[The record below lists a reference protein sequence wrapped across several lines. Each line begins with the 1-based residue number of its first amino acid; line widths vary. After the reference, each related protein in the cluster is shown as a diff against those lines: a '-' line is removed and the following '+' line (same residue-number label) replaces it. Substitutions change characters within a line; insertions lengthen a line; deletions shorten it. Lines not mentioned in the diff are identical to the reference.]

1 MKVLIT
7 CPPMIKQV
15 LLGRYDKEFRKYN
28 MTYYCP
34 EFEQS
39 MDEDKLSKIVGL
51 YDSWIIGDDKVT
63 RKILENGKKGNLK
76 SCVRWGVGC
85 DNIDFNMFEEFGIPI
100 CNTPNVFGEEVADL
114 CVGYVVGLSRDSFF
128 TDRKVREGKWN
139 MGKVC
144 GISMKGK
151 KICLIGFG
159 DIGKN
164 ICKRLGLG
172 FDMKLYVSDPFYSYS
187 TGKGNTETKE
197 VERKIVDLKGNI
209 IKGYD
214 YIKLDSL
221 DNCLKDADFI
231 IVSCS
236 LNKHTFHLLGR
247 EKILYAKRGVRIVNI
262 SRGSVINEPELL
274 ELLNEGFI
282 SRVALDVFETEPI
295 DINNQLLEYDRCIVG
310 CHNGS
315 NTIEA
320 VDKVSIKCLGLLN
333 DFSKL

>member
-1 MKVLIT
+1 
-7 CPPMIKQV
+7 
-15 LLGRYDKEFRKYN
+15 
-28 MTYYCP
+28 
-34 EFEQS
+34 
-39 MDEDKLSKIVGL
+39 
-51 YDSWIIGDDKVT
+51 
-63 RKILENGKKGNLK
+63 
-76 SCVRWGVGC
+76 
-85 DNIDFNMFEEFGIPI
+85 
-100 CNTPNVFGEEVADL
+100 
-114 CVGYVVGLSRDSFF
+114 
-128 TDRKVREGKWN
+128 
-139 MGKVC
+139 
-144 GISMKGK
+144 
-151 KICLIGFG
+151 
-159 DIGKN
+159 
-164 ICKRLGLG
+164 
-172 FDMKLYVSDPFYSYS
+172 MKLYVSDPFYSYS